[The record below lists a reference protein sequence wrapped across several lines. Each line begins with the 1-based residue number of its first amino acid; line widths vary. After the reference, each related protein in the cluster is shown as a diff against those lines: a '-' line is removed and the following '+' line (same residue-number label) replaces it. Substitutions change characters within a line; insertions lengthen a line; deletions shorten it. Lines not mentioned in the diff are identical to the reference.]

1 MFAPQ
6 ITEDGSYTFFSEEFQ
21 ECFHSRSG
29 AKQEAEQKFVQACRL
44 PQLALERSRLFLLD
58 ICYGLGYNSAA
69 ALAAIWAVNPNCHVT
84 LLALESDPLV
94 PQSAIAHHLLTPWP
108 APVSTLLAQLALQE
122 SLVTPLLTAQL
133 RLGDARQT
141 LPTLQQQGFLADAIF
156 LDPFSP
162 PQCPQL
168 WTVEFLR
175 LVAQC
180 LAPPGYLATYSCA
193 AAVRKA
199 LQLKG
204 LKIGPSL
211 QVGRRSPGTLA
222 HWTGIDLTSLSL
234 AEQEHL
240 QTRAAIPY
248 RDPTLTDAAITIK
261 NRRQQEQAS
270 STLEP
275 SRLWKE
281 RWLRNKEIKFE

>member
-6 ITEDGSYTFFSEEFQ
+6 ITEDGSCTFFSEEFQ

-84 LLALESDPLV
+84 LMALESDSLV
-94 PQSAIAHHLLTPWP
+94 PRSAIAHHLLNPWP
-108 APVSTLLAQLALQE
+108 ATVATLLAQLALQE
-122 SLVTPLLTAQL
+122 SLVTPQLTAQL
-133 RLGDARQT
+133 WLGDARQT
-141 LPTLQQQGFLADAIF
+141 LPNLQQQGFLADAIF

-180 LAPPGYLATYSCA
+180 LAPTGYLATYSCA
-193 AAVRKA
+193 AAVRTA
-199 LQLKG
+199 LQLAG

-222 HWTGIDLTSLSL
+222 HWTGRDLTPLSL

-240 QTRAAIPY
+240 QTRAAVPY

-261 NRRQQEQAS
+261 NRRQQEQAN
-270 STLEP
+270 STLEH

-281 RWLRNKEIKFE
+281 RWLKKVI